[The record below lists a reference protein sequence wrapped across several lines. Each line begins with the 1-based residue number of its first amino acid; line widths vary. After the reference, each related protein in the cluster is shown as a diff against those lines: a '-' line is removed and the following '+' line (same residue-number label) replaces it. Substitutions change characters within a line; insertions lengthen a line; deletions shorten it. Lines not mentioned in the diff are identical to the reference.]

1 MTIPVPIRMVFV
13 IISVMH
19 EDIFKGS
26 ASAAASKFCEQFQVV
41 IDVYIPHHQHQVK
54 SHTAS

>member
-26 ASAAASKFCEQFQVV
+26 ASAAAKFCEQFQVV

-54 SHTAS
+54 SHTSS